1 MHRILIVDDEKE
13 ITLLMKKSFEEA
25 GYMADVSYNGK
36 EGLAQLQ
43 KNDYS
48 LVILDIMMPGMN
60 GYEVCSRIR
69 EKNNIPI
76 IMVSA
81 MGQNEDKIKGLMT
94 GSDDYIVKPFC
105 MEELLARVNSQIRRF
120 TYLNQPVQKQNAQ
133 IEIKGL
139 TIQEELHKAFL
150 YGEEVKLTR
159 TEYNILLLLAKNPG
173 KVYSSEDIYRQLWEE
188 KYFEGNNTVMAHMWR
203 LREKIETDPKNP
215 QIIETVWGVGY
226 KIEP

>member
-1 MHRILIVDDEKE
+1 M
-13 ITLLMKKSFEEA
+13 
-25 GYMADVSYNGK
+25 
-36 EGLAQLQ
+36 
-43 KNDYS
+43 
-48 LVILDIMMPGMN
+48 
-60 GYEVCSRIR
+60 
-69 EKNNIPI
+69 
-76 IMVSA
+76 
-81 MGQNEDKIKGLMT
+81 
-94 GSDDYIVKPFC
+94 
-105 MEELLARVNSQIRRF
+105 
-120 TYLNQPVQKQNAQ
+120 QKQNAQ

>member
-60 GYEVCSRIR
+60 GYEVCSSIR

>member
-1 MHRILIVDDEKE
+1 
-13 ITLLMKKSFEEA
+13 
-25 GYMADVSYNGK
+25 MADVSYNGK

>member
-25 GYMADVSYNGK
+25 GYIADVAYNGQ

-43 KNDYS
+43 KNAYS

-120 TYLNQPVQKQNAQ
+120 TYLNQPVQKQNEQ

-139 TIQEELHKAFL
+139 TILEELHKVFL

>member
-105 MEELLARVNSQIRRF
+105 MEELRPPCFI
-120 TYLNQPVQKQNAQ
+120 
-133 IEIKGL
+133 
-139 TIQEELHKAFL
+139 
-150 YGEEVKLTR
+150 
-159 TEYNILLLLAKNPG
+159 
-173 KVYSSEDIYRQLWEE
+173 
-188 KYFEGNNTVMAHMWR
+188 M
-203 LREKIETDPKNP
+203 
-215 QIIETVWGVGY
+215 
-226 KIEP
+226 